1 MIKLNNPFSFVNM
14 RGNKWSKICISKSG
28 KSPSSAKQKKQINV
42 DGVNLLGRL
51 IPRSDPYHGWI
62 GLTSLICRFTSR
74 AVFLGQPLPKLKGY
88 QWHCLF
94 LFNHSSESSSLRS
107 QESLQEILKIPFL
120 QSGNAER
127 FLLFLLECE
136 LNWWLVVEYVLD
148 IIV

>member
-1 MIKLNNPFSFVNM
+1 MIQDM
-14 RGNKWSKICISKSG
+14 HIKIRKIPIFCKTEETD
-28 KSPSSAKQKKQINV
+28 KCRWCY
-42 DGVNLLGRL
+42 LLGRL

-62 GLTSLICRFTSR
+62 GLASLICRFTSR
-74 AVFLGQPLPKLKGY
+74 AVFLGQTLPKLKGY